1 MLAKIYKWRPNKKK
15 YIGKWRNVVGINLQ
29 WKKNAEFT
37 SQQKAKLVLHIK
49 KKKKNTSKNEEK
61 KERWVERMART
72 LPGKCRSKGRDKR
85 TAINNNR

>member
-49 KKKKNTSKNEEK
+49 KKKKKHF
-61 KERWVERMART
+61 
-72 LPGKCRSKGRDKR
+72 
-85 TAINNNR
+85 

>member
-49 KKKKNTSKNEEK
+49 KKKKTLLKMKKRKNAE
-61 KERWVERMART
+61 
-72 LPGKCRSKGRDKR
+72 
-85 TAINNNR
+85 